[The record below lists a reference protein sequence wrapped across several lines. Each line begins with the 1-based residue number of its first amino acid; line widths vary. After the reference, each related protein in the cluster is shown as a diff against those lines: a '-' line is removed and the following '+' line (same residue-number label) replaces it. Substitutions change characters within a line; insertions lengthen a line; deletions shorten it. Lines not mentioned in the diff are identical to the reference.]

1 MNEAFGIALGLLT
14 GAALGGAFYGGLWW
28 TIQKISSSKRSALL
42 FFGSLMMRTIIV
54 LAGFYFVGRGHW
66 ERLLVCV
73 LGFIIARLIV
83 TQATIA
89 AGKNLRPD
97 QEARHAP

>member
-1 MNEAFGIALGLLT
+1 LGIAIGLLS
-14 GAALGGAFYGGLWW
+14 GAALGVLFYGGLWW
-28 TIQKISSSKRSALL
+28 TIQKGSSSKRSALW
-42 FFGSLMMRTIIV
+42 FFGSLMIRTSLV

-73 LGFIIARLIV
+73 LGFIVARLIV
-83 TQATIA
+83 TRFTTAP
-89 AGKNLRPD
+89 GNSLRPD